1 MPKASPPPQD
11 APKQPLPDTY
21 EASMVEL
28 EALVGRL
35 ESGDLPLDQLL
46 SSYQRG
52 AALLQ
57 HCRDKLQAV
66 EDQIKVLDDGV
77 LKPWKAQ

>member
-1 MPKASPPPQD
+1 MPKARTPSQE
-11 APKQPLPDTY
+11 ALKLPLPDPY
-21 EASMVEL
+21 EASMLEL

-46 SSYQRG
+46 TSYQRG

-66 EDQIKVLDDGV
+66 EEQIKVLDDGV
-77 LKPWKAQ
+77 LKPWKPQ